1 MRPDSI
7 AAGWNIGRGRARR
20 VGESTTRY
28 TWTMHAVASS
38 ATTGER
44 NGGAKRVLIV
54 GAVDRYANGQKPVEM
69 ARYLRGRGHDVE
81 LFDTLRLSR
90 ASNREGSVLTKLPY
104 PEPRRFALYL
114 LQLAS
119 LLFARRWSWGRRH
132 LSYRFLRTRMRL
144 RRSIL
149 RSLLSL
155 DEFDLIVGEH
165 PFDSELML
173 VPTSATMLYDCAT
186 PWADELYFEGML
198 TEAQHR
204 RLRRWEAGLY
214 ERVDLLSF
222 HWETYALYAVTRYGI
237 SGENLLQLNWG
248 CTPVP
253 ERARFASPPRIVF
266 LSSLSSRFIN
276 LPLLSR
282 LSKLYPIDVYGGPP
296 PDPSLGLNYLGW
308 APTSVL
314 GDYQIGLL
322 TCSTDELRREGF
334 SAKTLQ
340 YIAHGLPVL
349 VPSWRRHMELIQ
361 GCVAYEEDTFVEVVK
376 SLADP
381 AEWQRVSDEA
391 YAQARDLTWERT
403 LWPLDAALRDPDYR
417 YLPPY
422 SRAQLEGT
430 SVRFV
435 GGVGGRP

>member
-1 MRPDSI
+1 MGALTP
-7 AAGWNIGRGRARR
+7 GP
-20 VGESTTRY
+20 TTVEPNEG
-28 TWTMHAVASS
+28 T
-38 ATTGER
+38 
-44 NGGAKRVLIV
+44 KRVLIV
-54 GAVDRYANGQKPVEM
+54 GEVDGYANGLKPVEM
-69 ARYLRGRGHDVE
+69 ARYLRERGHHVE
-81 LFDTLRLSR
+81 LFDTLHLSR
-90 ASNREGSVLTKLPY
+90 ASDREGSVLTKLPY

-114 LQLAS
+114 VQLVS

-132 LSYRFLRTRMRL
+132 LSYRFLRAGTRL

-155 DEFDLIVGEH
+155 DEFDLIVCEH
-165 PFDSELML
+165 PIDSELML
-173 VPTSATMLYDCAT
+173 VPTSARMLYDCAT

-204 RLRRWEAGLY
+204 RLRRWEAELY

-222 HWETYALYAVTRYGI
+222 HWETYASYAVTRYGI

-248 CTPVP
+248 CTPVR

-308 APTSVL
+308 APPSVL

-349 VPSWRRHMELIQ
+349 VPSWRRHMELIR
-361 GCVAYEEDTFVEVVK
+361 GCVAYDEDTFLERVE
-376 SLADP
+376 SLGDP
-381 AEWQRVSDEA
+381 VEWKRLSDEA
-391 YAQARDLTWERT
+391 YAQARDLTWKKT
-403 LWPLDAALRDPDYR
+403 LRPLDAALRDPGYR

-422 SRAQLEGT
+422 LKGLLEEGA
-430 SVRFV
+430 
-435 GGVGGRP
+435 RPRPPEPGDRRSE